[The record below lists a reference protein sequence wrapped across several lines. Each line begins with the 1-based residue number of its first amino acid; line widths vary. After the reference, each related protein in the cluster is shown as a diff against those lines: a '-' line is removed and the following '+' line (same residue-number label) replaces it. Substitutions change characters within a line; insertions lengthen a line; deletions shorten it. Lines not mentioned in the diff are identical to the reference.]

1 MQPFAHQFGVL
12 GANGKYA
19 LAAPV
24 ASAANA
30 TPYLAKMIGTLIC
43 GPLMEKFGRKAA
55 IFSIAIISFVG
66 VILQISTTSIAQYIV
81 GRCICYTATGFTI
94 VVVPAYQSECAPAEL
109 RGAIASTL
117 MLALVTGQV
126 LGSAVTFGTSKL
138 TDRACWLIPTGVQFI
153 IPLLML
159 IGLLFMPESPR
170 WLLAKGRK
178 ERALTSLVK
187 LRRRG
192 IPQEDIEKE
201 LELLSLSDATH
212 GKGKWIELF
221 QGVNRRR
228 TIIAVGAMFGAQ
240 ITGQS
245 FVGQYGVVFYQSQNI
260 TKPSPFLLGLIQN
273 LGGLV
278 AIFLESVFV
287 DSFGRRPLFLFGSLA
302 MGFWMYMV
310 AGFGVLPN
318 PSTVEK
324 NVMVAS
330 LQMFNISNLVSWAP
344 LNYITMGETPTGR
357 LREKT
362 ATLASSI
369 SVIGTFLVSFTLP
382 YLLSAPYANLGAKVG
397 WIYGSICVASF
408 FFALFVIPEQ
418 KNRSLEELDE
428 LYECRVSTWK
438 FKSYK
443 TTGIGRE
450 ILEMEEAL
458 HEKGGIKSSET
469 RVEDSGV

>member
-43 GPLMEKFGRKAA
+43 GPLMEKFGRKPA
-55 IFSIAIISFVG
+55 ILGVALISIVG
-66 VILQISTTSIAQYIV
+66 VILQMSTTSIAQYIV

-94 VVVPAYQSECAPAEL
+94 CVVPAYQSECAPAEL

-117 MLALVTGQV
+117 QLWLTTGQV
-126 LGSAVTFGTSKL
+126 LGSAVTYGTSTR
-138 TDRACWLIPTGVQFI
+138 TDRSSWLIPTGIQFL
-153 IPLLML
+153 IPIL
-159 IGLLFMPESPR
+159 ILAGLPFMPESPR
-170 WLLAKGRK
+170 WLLSKGRK

-192 IPQEDIEKE
+192 IPREDIEKE
-201 LELLSLSDATH
+201 LELLSISDATH

-228 TIIAVGAMFGAQ
+228 TMIAVGAMFGQQ
-240 ITGQS
+240 ITGQV
-245 FVGQYGVVFYQSQNI
+245 FVSQYSVVFYQLQNI
-260 TKPSPFLLGLIQN
+260 TKPSPFLLGLIGN
-273 LGGLV
+273 IAGFVSIIIMSAL
-278 AIFLESVFV
+278 V
-287 DSFGRRPLFLFGSLA
+287 DSFGRRPLFLFGSTFMA
-302 MGFWMYMV
+302 FWIYMV
-310 AGFGVLPN
+310 AGFGSLPN
-318 PSTVEK
+318 PSGTQK

-330 LQMFNISNLVSWAP
+330 LLLFNVTYCLSWAP
-344 LNYITMGETPTGR
+344 LGYITMGESPTGR

-362 ATLASSI
+362 ATLATSI
-369 SVIGTFLVSFTLP
+369 SVVTTFVVSFTLP
-382 YLLSAPYANLGAKVG
+382 YLLNAPYAALGPKVG
-397 WIYGSICVASF
+397 YIYGSICVATL
-408 FFALFVIPEQ
+408 FFALFFIPEQ

-428 LYECRVSTWK
+428 LYECNVSTWK

-443 TTGIGRE
+443 TTGVGRE

-458 HEKGGIKSSET
+458 NEKGTKRTEV
-469 RVEDSGV
+469 RVEDNNV